1 MLSSQE
7 QHILIYNHLNVCSVI
22 LPKDPNPSY
31 GLIGLKK
38 SYVHADPKKY
48 ELFFWFQN
56 IQIGESI
63 VEVLLQQFCTI
74 TLVVVTTILFDTYWC
89 LLCTLPLSSV
99 NV

>member
-22 LPKDPNPSY
+22 LPKNPNPSY

-48 ELFFWFQN
+48 ELFF
-56 IQIGESI
+56 
-63 VEVLLQQFCTI
+63 
-74 TLVVVTTILFDTYWC
+74 
-89 LLCTLPLSSV
+89 
-99 NV
+99 